1 MSNWLPEWRIIVG
14 TTVYDNVLAV
24 NMATGRDDVDLQ
36 CNAGYARM
44 EIINLDNSAF
54 DIDVTDSLTLELK
67 NSAGTYIPV
76 FGGEVSDFGISVRSP
91 EETGFITIGNILAV
105 GSLAKLTKALF
116 PDALAKDTDGDQ
128 IFDILNELLINSWF
142 EVAPALQWFNY
153 DPTTTW
159 ANAENVGLGEI
170 DQPGLY
176 EMIARGADP
185 GISYN
190 LCAQIAQSAQGQI
203 YEDKVGRVCYADTDH
218 RTQYLSA
225 NGYTTLS
232 ANYAIPS
239 TVKSILQIGKI
250 RNSLV
255 FNYGNN
261 YANQAT
267 ALDADSI
274 ANYGR
279 YQRSVSSNLY
289 NLADVNTLMTRE
301 LGLRAIPR
309 QQLQS
314 ITFRLDNSELPDAE
328 RDKLIDAFFG
338 EPVVI
343 NDLPINMFNGSFN
356 GFVEGFAIKATP
368 GYVDLTLTLSP
379 TDFSLVAPQWAT
391 VSPGSL
397 IWTGVN
403 ATLIWQNAFGGL
415 T

>member
-1 MSNWLPEWRIIVG
+1 MSTWLPEWKIIVG
-14 TTVYDNVLAV
+14 TTVYDNVLSV
-24 NMATGRDDVDLQ
+24 NMATGRDDIDLQ

-44 EIINLDNSAF
+44 EIVNVNNTAF

-67 NSAGTYIPV
+67 NSAGVYVPV

-91 EETGFITIGNILAV
+91 EEIGFVTIGNILAV

-159 ANAENVGLGEI
+159 ADAENVGLGEI

-176 EMIARGADP
+176 EMISRTAEPAS
-185 GISYN
+185 SYN
-190 LCAQIAQSAQGQI
+190 LCAQIAQSAQGAI
-203 YEDKVGRVCYADTDH
+203 YEDKAGRVCYADTDH
-218 RTQYLSA
+218 RTAYLSA
-225 NGYTTLS
+225 NGYTTIS
-232 ANYAIPS
+232 ANYATPS

-261 YANQAT
+261 YASQAT
-267 ALDADSI
+267 ALDAASI

-279 YQRSVSSNLY
+279 YQRSVTTNLH
-289 NLADVNTLMTRE
+289 NLADVNDLMDRE

-309 QQLQS
+309 EQLQS
-314 ITFRLDNSELPDAE
+314 ITFRLDNSSLPDAE

-338 EPVVI
+338 QPMVV

-356 GFVEGFAIKATP
+356 GFVEGFSIKATP
-368 GYVDLTLTLSP
+368 SYVDLTLTLSP
-379 TDFSLVAPQWAT
+379 TDFSLVAPQWDT
-391 VSPGSL
+391 VSPPSL

-403 ATLIWQNAFGGL
+403 ATLIWENAFGGL

>member
-1 MSNWLPEWRIIVG
+1 
-14 TTVYDNVLAV
+14 
-24 NMATGRDDVDLQ
+24 MATGRDDIDLQ

-44 EIINLDNSAF
+44 EIVNLDNSAF
-54 DIDVTDSLTLELK
+54 DIDVTDALVLELK
-67 NSAGTYIPV
+67 NSSGVYVPM
-76 FGGEVSDFGISVRSP
+76 FGGQVSDFGISVRSP

-105 GSLAKLTKALF
+105 GSLSKLTKALF
-116 PDALAKDTDGDQ
+116 PDALAKDYDGNQ
-128 IFDILNELLINSWF
+128 IYDVLNELLINSWF
-142 EVAPALQWFNY
+142 EVAPALEWIDY

-176 EMIARGADP
+176 EMIARGAEP
-185 GISYN
+185 TSSYN
-190 LCAQIAQSAQGQI
+190 LCAQIAQSAQGAI
-203 YEDKVGRVCYADTDH
+203 YEDKAGRVCYADTDH
-218 RTQYLSA
+218 RTQYLA
-225 NGYTTLS
+225 TNGYTTIS
-232 ANYAIPS
+232 ANYAVPS
-239 TVKSILQIGKI
+239 TVKTILQIGKI

-261 YANQAT
+261 YNSQAT

-279 YQRSVSSNLY
+279 YQLSVTTNLH
-289 NLADVNTLMTRE
+289 NLTDVEDLMDRE

-309 QQLQS
+309 EQLQS

-328 RDKLIDAFFG
+328 RNKLINVFFG
-338 EPVVI
+338 EPIVI

-368 GYVDLTLTLSP
+368 NYVDLTLTLSP

-391 VSPGSL
+391 VTPGSL
-397 IWTGVN
+397 VWTGVN

>member
-1 MSNWLPEWRIIVG
+1 MSTWLPEWRITVG
-14 TTVYDNVLAV
+14 TTVYDNVLSV
-24 NMATGRDDVDLQ
+24 NMATGRDDIDLQ

-44 EIINLDNSAF
+44 EIVNLDNSAF
-54 DIDVTDSLTLELK
+54 DIDVTDPLVLELK
-67 NSAGTYIPV
+67 NSAGTYVPM
-76 FGGEVSDFGISVRSP
+76 FGGQVSDFGISVRSP

-105 GSLAKLTKALF
+105 GSLSKLTKALF
-116 PDALAKDTDGDQ
+116 PDALAKDYDGTQ
-128 IFDILNELLINSWF
+128 IYDILNELLINSWN
-142 EVAPALQWFNY
+142 EVAPALQWADY

-176 EMIARGADP
+176 EMISRSADP
-185 GISYN
+185 FSSYN
-190 LCAQIAQSAQGQI
+190 LCAQIAQSALGQL
-203 YEDKVGRVCYADTDH
+203 YEDKFGQVCYADGDH
-218 RTQYLSA
+218 RTAYLSTY
-225 NGYTTLS
+225 GYTTIS
-232 ANYAIPS
+232 ANYATPS

-261 YANQAT
+261 YSNQAT
-267 ALDADSI
+267 ALDATSI
-274 ANYGR
+274 ATYGR
-279 YQRSVSSNLY
+279 YQRSFSSNLH
-289 NLADVNTLMTRE
+289 NLTDVEDVMDRE

-309 QQLQS
+309 EQLQS

-328 RDKLIDAFFG
+328 RDKLIDVFFG
-338 EPVVI
+338 QPVVI
-343 NDLPINMFNGSFN
+343 NNLPINMFNGSFN

-368 GYVDLTLTLSP
+368 QYVDLTLTLSP

-391 VSPGSL
+391 VTPGSL
-397 IWTGVN
+397 VWTGVN

>member
-1 MSNWLPEWRIIVG
+1 MSTWLPEWKIIVG
-14 TTVYDNVLAV
+14 TTVYDNVLSV
-24 NMATGRDDVDLQ
+24 NMATGRDDIDLQ

-44 EIINLDNSAF
+44 EIVNLNNTAF

-67 NSAGTYIPV
+67 NSAGVYVPV

-91 EETGFITIGNILAV
+91 EEVGFITIGNILAV

-116 PDALAKDTDGDQ
+116 PDALAKDEDGNQ
-128 IFDILNELLINSWF
+128 IYDILNELLINSWF

-159 ANAENVGLGEI
+159 AYAENVGLGEI

-176 EMIARGADP
+176 EMISRTAEPAS
-185 GISYN
+185 SYN

-203 YEDKVGRVCYADTDH
+203 YEDKAGRVCYADTDH
-218 RTQYLSA
+218 RTDYLTT
-225 NGYTTLS
+225 NGYTTIS
-232 ANYAIPS
+232 ANYATPS

-267 ALDADSI
+267 ALDAISV

-279 YQRSVSSNLY
+279 YQRSVTTNLH
-289 NLADVNTLMTRE
+289 NLSDVNILMDRE

-314 ITFRLDNSELPDAE
+314 ITFRLDNSALPDAE

-338 EPVVI
+338 QPMVI
-343 NDLPINMFNGSFN
+343 NDLPINMFDGSFN
-356 GFVEGFAIKATP
+356 GFVEGFSIKATP
-368 GYVDLTLTLSP
+368 SYVDFTLTLSP

-391 VSPGSL
+391 VSPPSL
-397 IWTGVN
+397 IWSGVN
-403 ATLIWQNAFGGL
+403 ATLIWENAFGGL
-415 T
+415 I

>member
-1 MSNWLPEWRIIVG
+1 MSTWLPEWRIIVG

-176 EMIARGADP
+176 EMISRAADP

-190 LCAQIAQSAQGQI
+190 LCAQIAQSAQGAI
-203 YEDKVGRVCYADTDH
+203 YEDKAGRVCYADTDH

-225 NGYTTLS
+225 NGYTTIS

-261 YANQAT
+261 YNSQAT

-279 YQRSVSSNLY
+279 YQRSVTTNLH

-356 GFVEGFAIKATP
+356 GFVEGYAIRATP

>member
-1 MSNWLPEWRIIVG
+1 MTWIPEWKIIVG
-14 TTVYDNVLAV
+14 TTVYDNVLSV
-24 NMATGRDDVDLQ
+24 TMATGRDDIDLQ
-36 CNAGYARM
+36 CNAGYARLD
-44 EIINLDNSAF
+44 IVNTNNLPF

-67 NSAGTYIPV
+67 NSSGTYVPV

-116 PDALAKDTDGDQ
+116 PDALAKDEDGNQ
-128 IFDILNELLINSWF
+128 IYDILNELLINSWF

-176 EMIARGADP
+176 EMISRSADP
-185 GISYN
+185 ASSYN
-190 LCAQIAQSAQGQI
+190 LCAQIAQSALGQL
-203 YEDKVGRVCYADTDH
+203 YEDKAGRVSYADADH
-218 RTQYLSA
+218 RTTYLST
-225 NGYTTLS
+225 NGYTTIS
-232 ANYAIPS
+232 ANYATPS
-239 TVKSILQIGKI
+239 SIKTILQIGKI

-261 YANQAT
+261 YNNSAT
-267 ALDADSI
+267 AVDADSV

-279 YQRSVSSNLY
+279 YQRNVTSNLH
-289 NLADVNTLMTRE
+289 NLADVNTVMNRE

-309 QQLQS
+309 EQLQS
-314 ITFRLDNSELPDAE
+314 LTFRLDNTTLPDAE
-328 RDKLIDAFFG
+328 RNKLIDVFFG
-338 EPVVI
+338 QPLII
-343 NDLPINMFNGSFN
+343 NDLPVSMFNGSFN
-356 GFVEGFAIKATP
+356 GFVEGFAIRATP
-368 GYVDLTLTLSP
+368 AYVDMTLTLSP
-379 TDFSLVAPQWAT
+379 TDFSLVAPQWDT
-391 VSPGSL
+391 VSPPSL

-403 ATLIWQNAFGGL
+403 ATLEWENAIGGL

>member
-1 MSNWLPEWRIIVG
+1 MSTWLPEWRIIVG
-14 TTVYDNVLAV
+14 TTIYDNVLSV
-24 NMATGRDDVDLQ
+24 NMASGRDDIDLQ

-44 EIINLDNSAF
+44 EIVNLDNSAF

-67 NSAGTYIPV
+67 NSAGTYVPV
-76 FGGEVSDFGISVRSP
+76 FGGQVSDFGISVRSP
-91 EETGFITIGNILAV
+91 EEIGFITIGNILAV
-105 GSLAKLTKALF
+105 GSLSKLTKALF
-116 PDALAKDTDGDQ
+116 PDALSKDYDGNQ
-128 IFDILNELLINSWF
+128 IYEILNDLLINSWY
-142 EVAPALQWFNY
+142 EVAPALEWQAY

-159 ANAENVGLGEI
+159 ANAENVGLGQI

-176 EMIARGADP
+176 EMIPRTADP
-185 GISYN
+185 ASSYN
-190 LCAQIAQSAQGQI
+190 LCAQIAQSALGQI
-203 YEDKVGRVCYADTDH
+203 FEDKAGRVCYADADS
-218 RTQYLSA
+218 RTTYLSA
-225 NGYTTLS
+225 NGYETLS
-232 ANYAIPS
+232 ANYATPS
-239 TVKSILQIGKI
+239 SVKSILQIGKI

-261 YANQAT
+261 YSSQAT

-279 YQRSVSSNLY
+279 YQRSFNTNLDKI
-289 NLADVNTLMTRE
+289 ADVEDVMERE

-309 QQLQS
+309 EQLQS
-314 ITFRLDNSELPDAE
+314 ITFRLDNSDLPDAE
-328 RDKLIDAFFG
+328 RDKLIDVFFG
-338 EPVVI
+338 QPIVI
-343 NDLPINMFNGSFN
+343 NDLPVNMFNGSFN

-368 GYVDLTLTLSP
+368 QYVDLTLTLSP

-391 VSPGSL
+391 VSPPSL

>member
-1 MSNWLPEWRIIVG
+1 
-14 TTVYDNVLAV
+14 
-24 NMATGRDDVDLQ
+24 MATGRDDIDLQ

-44 EIINLDNSAF
+44 EIVNLNNTPF

-67 NSAGTYIPV
+67 NSAGVYVPV

-91 EETGFITIGNILAV
+91 EEIGFITIGNILAV

-116 PDALAKDTDGDQ
+116 PDALSKDEDGNQ
-128 IFDILNELLINSWF
+128 IYDILNELLINSWF

-176 EMIARGADP
+176 EMIPRTADP
-185 GISYN
+185 ASSYN
-190 LCAQIAQSAQGQI
+190 LCAQIAQSALGQI
-203 YEDKVGRVCYADTDH
+203 FEDKAGRVCYSDADH
-218 RTQYLSA
+218 RTAYLTT
-225 NGYTTLS
+225 NGYTTIS
-232 ANYAIPS
+232 ANYATPS
-239 TVKSILQIGKI
+239 SVKSILQIGKI

-261 YANQAT
+261 YSSQAT

-274 ANYGR
+274 ATYGR
-279 YQRSVSSNLY
+279 YQRSVTSNLDKI
-289 NLADVNTLMTRE
+289 ADVNVVMDRE

-309 QQLQS
+309 EQLQS
-314 ITFRLDNSELPDAE
+314 ITFRLDNSELPDVE

-338 EPVVI
+338 QPMVV

-356 GFVEGFAIKATP
+356 GFVEGFSIKATP
-368 GYVDLTLTLSP
+368 SYVDFTLTLSP

-391 VSPGSL
+391 VTPPSL

>member
-1 MSNWLPEWRIIVG
+1 MSTWLPEWKIIVG
-14 TTVYDNVLAV
+14 TTVYDNVLSV
-24 NMATGRDDVDLQ
+24 NMATGRDDIDLQ

-44 EIINLDNSAF
+44 EIVNLNNSAF

-67 NSAGTYIPV
+67 NSAGVYVPV

-91 EETGFITIGNILAV
+91 EEIGFITIGNILAV

-128 IFDILNELLINSWF
+128 IYDILNELLINSWF
-142 EVAPALQWFNY
+142 EVAPALQWMDY

-176 EMIARGADP
+176 EMISRTAEPAS
-185 GISYN
+185 SYN

-203 YEDKVGRVCYADTDH
+203 YEDKAGRVCYADTDH
-218 RTQYLSA
+218 RTQYLTT
-225 NGYTTLS
+225 NGYTTIS
-232 ANYAIPS
+232 ANYATPS

-267 ALDADSI
+267 DLDADSI

-279 YQRSVSSNLY
+279 YQRSVTSNLH
-289 NLADVNTLMTRE
+289 NLSDVNILMDRE

-309 QQLQS
+309 EQLQS
-314 ITFRLDNSELPDAE
+314 ITFRLDNSSLPDAE

-338 EPVVI
+338 QPMVI

-356 GFVEGFAIKATP
+356 GFVEGFSIKATP
-368 GYVDLTLTLSP
+368 SYVDFTLTLSP

-391 VSPGSL
+391 VTPPSL

-403 ATLIWQNAFGGL
+403 ATLIWENAFGGL

>member
-1 MSNWLPEWRIIVG
+1 
-14 TTVYDNVLAV
+14 
-24 NMATGRDDVDLQ
+24 
-36 CNAGYARM
+36 M
-44 EIINLDNSAF
+44 EIINLDNSPF
-54 DIDVTDSLTLELK
+54 DIDVTDALTLELK
-67 NSAGTYIPV
+67 NSAGVYVPV

-91 EETGFITIGNILAV
+91 EEIGFITIGNILAV

-116 PDALAKDTDGDQ
+116 PDALAKDEDGNQ
-128 IFDILNELLINSWF
+128 IYDILNELLINSWF

-176 EMIARGADP
+176 EMISRSAEPAS
-185 GISYN
+185 SYN

-203 YEDKVGRVCYADTDH
+203 YEDKAGRVCYADTDH
-218 RTQYLSA
+218 RTQYLSTY
-225 NGYTTLS
+225 GYTTIS

-239 TVKSILQIGKI
+239 TVKTILQIGKI

-261 YANQAT
+261 YNSQAT
-267 ALDADSI
+267 ALDATSI

-279 YQRSVSSNLY
+279 YQREVTTNLH
-289 NLADVNTLMTRE
+289 NLADVEDLMDRE

-309 QQLQS
+309 EQLQS

-338 EPVVI
+338 EPMVI
-343 NDLPINMFNGSFN
+343 NNLPISMFNGSFN

-391 VSPGSL
+391 VTPPSL